1 MTTCPRHPD
10 RPYPAEPG
18 YVLCGIEH
26 RNDDGRS
33 QWNGCIGR
41 MRSNLHNLADVL
53 GSLDDLLVT
62 APPSDHNDRRAAR
75 TDAPAP
81 CRLDVL
87 DLMDPRSD
95 TPALD
100 RIATWCLAI
109 TEERELSTMPARPA
123 DQAQWMICH
132 VDWIARHMAAD
143 EIAGDIADAW
153 RWLRSAAGLAPLP
166 PVFTC
171 PVTTDQGECGGPVYP
186 MRYSF
191 GVKCSRCHAEWD
203 GDSELRRIGLVKG
216 SLDTANECA

>member
-10 RPYPAEPG
+10 RPYPAQPG
-18 YVLCGIEH
+18 YVLCGIEVT
-26 RNDDGRS
+26 DDYGRIT
-33 QWNGCIGR
+33 WTGCIGR
-41 MRSNLHNLADVL
+41 MRRDLRDLSDVL
-53 GSLDDLLVT
+53 ASLDDLLVT

-100 RIATWCLAI
+100 RLATWCMAI
-109 TEERELSTMPARPA
+109 TEERELSGMPKRPA
-123 DQAQWMICH
+123 DQAQWMIRH

-191 GVKCSRCHAEWD
+191 GVRCARCGSVWD
-203 GDSELRRIGLVKG
+203 GDSELRRVGLVKG
-216 SLDTANECA
+216 SLDTASECA

>member
-1 MTTCPRHPD
+1 MDARGKWT
-10 RPYPAEPG
+10 
-18 YVLCGIEH
+18 
-26 RNDDGRS
+26 GRTE
-33 QWNGCIGR
+33 WTGCIGR
-41 MRSNLHNLADVL
+41 MRRDLHDLADVL
-53 GSLDDLLVT
+53 GSIDDLLVT
-62 APPSDHNDRRAAR
+62 PAPTDGNDRRAAR
-75 TDAPAP
+75 CEGQAP

-109 TEERELSTMPARPA
+109 TEERELSTMPARPS
-123 DQAQWMICH
+123 DQAQWMIRH
-132 VDWIARHMAAD
+132 VDWIAHHMAAD

-171 PVTTDQGECGGPVYP
+171 PVTTDQGECGGAVYP

-191 GVKCSRCHAEWD
+191 GVQCMRCRATWD
-203 GDSELRRIGLVKG
+203 GDAELRRLGMVASG
-216 SLDTANECA
+216 